1 MRHQKEIEGIFRVL
15 HEFDS
20 RMKDKYDVLN
30 NLNWE
35 GNRKNNELAS
45 LGHILASMDALFKLR
60 DETFMFISRIS
71 KIHLADSDEDMNPC
85 NIPELTFRIKVHQ
98 TVLQRLVESRNL
110 TDICSQKLMDLA
122 EEVRSI
128 LTNSGHCDPA
138 DLYPHLEKGNQD
150 QIVILNMILEGIYPN
165 GRENHVVF
173 GSSHDTVKNLN
184 STNELPN
191 MSLDSEVIETEAP
204 KNDMIT
210 VDLKTQDT
218 QLDPKQKPIPE
229 KVTESEAPKNDMVT
243 VDLTTHDT
251 QPNPKPNPM
260 PKKTMTPRYKFK
272 RIKKGGK
279 VKKIQFSGAHKM
291 KFKPPHKITDS
302 QNTPIKSP
310 NISGDSTVPDTEIPK
325 SESSKMVLEVQD
337 TKQNYKTKALK
348 MSKGSMPQMSLIKR
362 RGKCGKVRKIQ
373 TPRMYKKKL
382 KSQLDMRTQG
392 SLKSKHNNNA
402 RLHNNTLNTKFIEL
416 RGIMESVI
424 GAFHNTFPL
433 LDRLLLKRPRVKI
446 K

>member
-138 DLYPHLEKGNQD
+138 VLYPHLEKGNQD

-279 VKKIQFSGAHKM
+279 VKKIQSPGVHTM
-291 KFKPPHKITDS
+291 TSNPSHKITDR
-302 QNTPIKSP
+302 
-310 NISGDSTVPDTEIPK
+310 PK
-325 SESSKMVLEVQD
+325 HS
-337 TKQNYKTKALK
+337 
-348 MSKGSMPQMSLIKR
+348 
-362 RGKCGKVRKIQ
+362 
-373 TPRMYKKKL
+373 
-382 KSQLDMRTQG
+382 
-392 SLKSKHNNNA
+392 H
-402 RLHNNTLNTKFIEL
+402 
-416 RGIMESVI
+416 
-424 GAFHNTFPL
+424 
-433 LDRLLLKRPRVKI
+433 
-446 K
+446 

>member
-279 VKKIQFSGAHKM
+279 VKKIQSPGVHTM
-291 KFKPPHKITDS
+291 TSNPSHKITDS

-310 NISGDSTVPDTEIPK
+310 NISCDSTILDTGITK
-325 SESSKMVLEVQD
+325 GDIAKMDLEVQD

-373 TPRMYKKKL
+373 TPKMYQKKL

-402 RLHNNTLNTKFIEL
+402 RLHDNTLNTKFIEL

>member
-1 MRHQKEIEGIFRVL
+1 MRYCQEIEALFRLSQEYDNNTKAL
-15 HEFDS
+15 H
-20 RMKDKYDVLN
+20 DVLS
-30 NLNWE
+30 NLKWE
-35 GNRKNNELAS
+35 GNWESNDLAS
-45 LGHILASMDALFKLR
+45 LGHKLTQLAALARLRSEASKFILNCDQHAKVYSEVCNKHPGIPDKTLP
-60 DETFMFISRIS
+60 
-71 KIHLADSDEDMNPC
+71 ADFQE
-85 NIPELTFRIKVHQ
+85 K
-98 TVLQRLVESRNL
+98 
-110 TDICSQKLMDLA
+110 
-122 EEVRSI
+122 I
-128 LTNSGHCDPA
+128 LTQLRESETQFDIYDARVKQLRKEVKVTLIACGHCDPA
-138 DLYPHLEKGNQD
+138 YFLPYLEEGNQD
-150 QIVILNMILEGIYPN
+150 QIGALKLLLQWIYPN
-165 GRENHVVF
+165 GR
-173 GSSHDTVKNLN
+173 SHCSNPTVIETEATTEA
-184 STNELPN
+184 TNELPN

-218 QLDPKQKPIPE
+218 KLDPKQKPIPE
-229 KVTESEAPKNDMVT
+229 KVMESEAPKNDMVT

-251 QPNPKPNPM
+251 QPNPQPNPM

-272 RIKKGGK
+272 KIKKGGK
-279 VKKIQFSGAHKM
+279 VQKIQSPGAHKM
-291 KFKPPHKITDS
+291 KFTPSHKIKDS

-310 NISGDSTVPDTEIPK
+310 NVACDSTALDTGIPK
-325 SESSKMVLEVQD
+325 SDSSKMVLEVQD

-392 SLKSKHNNNA
+392 SLISKHNNNA
-402 RLHNNTLNTKFIEL
+402 RLYNNTLNTKFIEV

>member
-1 MRHQKEIEGIFRVL
+1 
-15 HEFDS
+15 
-20 RMKDKYDVLN
+20 
-30 NLNWE
+30 
-35 GNRKNNELAS
+35 
-45 LGHILASMDALFKLR
+45 
-60 DETFMFISRIS
+60 
-71 KIHLADSDEDMNPC
+71 
-85 NIPELTFRIKVHQ
+85 
-98 TVLQRLVESRNL
+98 
-110 TDICSQKLMDLA
+110 
-122 EEVRSI
+122 
-128 LTNSGHCDPA
+128 
-138 DLYPHLEKGNQD
+138 
-150 QIVILNMILEGIYPN
+150 MILEGIYPN

-173 GSSHDTVKNLN
+173 GSSHDTVKNQN

-218 QLDPKQKPIPE
+218 QLDPKQKPIP
-229 KVTESEAPKNDMVT
+229 KNVFESEAPKNDMVN
-243 VDLTTHDT
+243 VDLNT
-251 QPNPKPNPM
+251 QATQLNPKPNPM

-279 VKKIQFSGAHKM
+279 VQKIQSPGVHKM
-291 KFKPPHKITDS
+291 KFKPSHKIKDS

-310 NISGDSTVPDTEIPK
+310 NISCDSTALDTGIPK
-325 SESSKMVLEVQD
+325 SDSSKMVLEVQD